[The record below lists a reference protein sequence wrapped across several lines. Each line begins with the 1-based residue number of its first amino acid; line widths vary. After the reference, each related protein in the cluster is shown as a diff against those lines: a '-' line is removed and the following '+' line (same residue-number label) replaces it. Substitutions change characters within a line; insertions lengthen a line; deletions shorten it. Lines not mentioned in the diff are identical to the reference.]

1 MNQWIERIYSKKTFP
16 KYFKYQFIP
25 YASMFV
31 LECIIDQQ
39 NPLVTLISVFIINI
53 WSYFVHYSYHLIPK
67 SINPH
72 LFFHHEKDGEGE
84 NKTETTIVQK
94 FVGDWLEILG
104 NVWIFLL
111 LYIIKKQF
119 DITFIKDQTLFF
131 ACILY
136 LSVHMINYS
145 ILHVGPEHSRHHN
158 IEKICN
164 VGPDVFDVLFNTK
177 CDHGED
183 DEFENLNHMIL
194 NMIICFYIT
203 IALFDIK
210 I

>member
-1 MNQWIERIYSKKTFP
+1 
-16 KYFKYQFIP
+16 
-25 YASMFV
+25 
-31 LECIIDQQ
+31 
-39 NPLVTLISVFIINI
+39 
-53 WSYFVHYSYHLIPK
+53 
-67 SINPH
+67 
-72 LFFHHEKDGEGE
+72 
-84 NKTETTIVQK
+84 
-94 FVGDWLEILG
+94 
-104 NVWIFLL
+104 
-111 LYIIKKQF
+111 
-119 DITFIKDQTLFF
+119 
-131 ACILY
+131 
-136 LSVHMINYS
+136 MINYS